1 MKINREYER
10 VIDLRDLFFHL
21 LYRWRSILVAALIGA
36 ILLGTYQFYTLK
48 QTHEAGKLTKAEKKW
63 EIDLQEFRDSLR
75 NARNNVKTYTNLI
88 KEKNDYLN
96 ESVYM
101 QLDAQNEWYAYKRY
115 YIKVDQAVL
124 DALPESVQED
134 PADRVISA
142 YTATLMS
149 GLDPEEMQALLGTGK
164 REYIDEL
171 VSVGGDAASNTITV
185 SVIGDTQENV
195 VRQLDYFDNRLNTV
209 SAAKAQAVEAHTLTL
224 MDEDVR
230 SRIDGGLSAKQ
241 DEINKQILDWQEAL
255 KEQREILNDLEDKE
269 EPKKPVGIKKFAAIG
284 FIVGAFL
291 LAAIYAVKY
300 IMSGVLHSGSELS
313 ERYGLPVYG
322 EFAKSRAR
330 RPGKGLDKLFEK
342 WEFKHASSEDTV
354 VEEIVAMLRERH
366 NGKCVL
372 LTGTVSGDKLN
383 NLSQKL
389 QSKLEGAVGLAT
401 EGDFLTNNAAIADA
415 SEADAVVMVEEK
427 HASRL
432 NSIEREA
439 ELLIMGSANVSGCIA
454 I

>member
-1 MKINREYER
+1 MKINREYEQE
-10 VIDLRDLFFHL
+10 IDLKDLFFHL

-36 ILLGTYQFYTLK
+36 ILLGTYQYLNLTL
-48 QTHEAGKLTKAEKKW
+48 THREGKLTKAEKQW
-63 EIDLQEFRDSLR
+63 QVDLQEFRDSLL
-75 NARNNVKTYTNLI
+75 NATNSVRTYTNLI

-101 QLDAQNEWYAYKRY
+101 KLDAQDEWYAYKRY

-142 YTATLMS
+142 YTATLKS

-171 VSVGGDAASNTITV
+171 VGVGGDTEANTVSI
-185 SVIGDTQENV
+185 SVIGATREDV
-195 VRQLDYFDNRLNTV
+195 VKQLDYFDNRLNTV
-209 SAAKAQAVEAHTLTL
+209 SAAKAQTIEAHTMTL

-255 KEQREILNDLEDKE
+255 KEQRETLNDLEDKE

-284 FIVGAFL
+284 FILGAFL
-291 LAAIYAVKY
+291 LAAIYTAKY
-300 IMSGVLHSGSELS
+300 IMSGLLHSSSELL
-313 ERYGLPVYG
+313 ERYCLPVYG

-330 RPGKGLDKLFEK
+330 HPGKGLDKLFER
-342 WEFKHASSEDTV
+342 WEFKHASSDDVV

-366 NGKCVL
+366 NGKRVL
-372 LTGTVSGDKLN
+372 LTGTVSGNKLD

-389 QSKLEGAVGLAT
+389 QSKLDGAVALAT
-401 EGDFLTNNAAIADA
+401 EGDFLTNNAAIAGA
-415 SEADAVVMVEEK
+415 SGADAVVMVEEK
-427 HASRL
+427 HASRV
-432 NSIEREA
+432 NSIDREA
-439 ELLIMGSANVSGCIA
+439 ELLIMGSANVSGCVVI
-454 I
+454 

>member
-1 MKINREYER
+1 MKINREYEQ

-36 ILLGTYQFYTLK
+36 ILLGTYQFITLET
-48 QTHEAGKLTKAEKKW
+48 THRAGKLTKAEKQW
-63 EIDLQEFRDSLR
+63 EVDLQEFQDSLR
-75 NARNNVKTYTNLI
+75 NARNNVKTFTNLI
-88 KEKNDYLN
+88 KEKNAYLD

-101 QLDAQNEWYAYKRY
+101 NLDAQNEWYAYRCY

-134 PADRVISA
+134 PADRVAAA
-142 YTATLMS
+142 YTATLKS
-149 GLDPEEMQALLGTGK
+149 GLDPAEMEALLGTSK

-171 VSVGGDAASNTITV
+171 VSVGSDAASNIVTI
-185 SVIGDTQENV
+185 SVIAGSEEDVN
-195 VRQLDYFDNRLNTV
+195 RQLDYFDNRLNTV
-209 SAAKAQAVEAHTLTL
+209 CAPKAQAVEAHTLTL

-230 SRIDGGLSAKQ
+230 SRIDGGLSTKQ
-241 DEINKQILDWQEAL
+241 DEINKQILDWQESL
-255 KEQREILNDLEDKE
+255 KEQREILNELEDKK

-284 FIVGAFL
+284 FIIGAFL

-300 IMSGVLHSGSELS
+300 IMSGLLHSGSELS
-313 ERYGLPVYG
+313 EHYCLPVYG

-330 RPGKGLDKLFEK
+330 HPGKGLDKLFEK
-342 WEFKHASSEDTV
+342 WEFKHASSDDAV
-354 VEEIVAMLRERH
+354 VEEIVAILRERH
-366 NGKCVL
+366 NGKRVL

-389 QSKLEGAVGLAT
+389 QSRLEDAVRVEA
-401 EGDFLTNNAAIADA
+401 EGDFLTNNAAIAGA

-432 NSIEREA
+432 NNIEREA
-439 ELLIMGSANVSGCIA
+439 ELLIMSSANVSGCVA

>member
-1 MKINREYER
+1 MKINREYEQE
-10 VIDLRDLFFHL
+10 IDLRDLFFHL

-36 ILLGTYQFYTLK
+36 ILLGTYQFFNLK
-48 QTHEAGKLTKAEKKW
+48 LTHEAGKLTKAEKQW
-63 EIDLQEFRDSLR
+63 EVDLQEFRDSLR
-75 NARNNVKTYTNLI
+75 NARKNVKTYTNLI
-88 KEKNDYLN
+88 KEKNDYMN

-149 GLDPEEMQALLGTGK
+149 GLDPEEMQAL
-164 REYIDEL
+164 
-171 VSVGGDAASNTITV
+171 
-185 SVIGDTQENV
+185 
-195 VRQLDYFDNRLNTV
+195 

-230 SRIDGGLSAKQ
+230 SRIDGGLSARQ
-241 DEINKQILDWQEAL
+241 DEINKQIIDWQEAL
-255 KEQREILNDLEDKE
+255 KEQREILNDLEDKK

-342 WEFKHASSEDTV
+342 WEFKHASSEDV
-354 VEEIVAMLRERH
+354 VVDEIVAMLRERH

>member
-1 MKINREYER
+1 MKINREYEQ

-36 ILLGTYQFYTLK
+36 ILLGTYQFITLET
-48 QTHEAGKLTKAEKKW
+48 THRAGKLTKAEKQW
-63 EIDLQEFRDSLR
+63 EVDLQEFQDSLR
-75 NARNNVKTYTNLI
+75 NARNNVKTFTNLI
-88 KEKNDYLN
+88 KEKNAYLD

-101 QLDAQNEWYAYKRY
+101 NLDAQNEWYAYRCY

-134 PADRVISA
+134 PADRVAAA
-142 YTATLMS
+142 YIATLKS
-149 GLDPEEMQALLGTGK
+149 GLDPTEMEALLGTSK

-171 VSVGGDAASNTITV
+171 VTASNDVASNTVTV
-185 SVIGDTQENV
+185 SVIAASEEDVT
-195 VRQLDYFDNRLNTV
+195 RQLDYFDNRLNTV
-209 SAAKAQAVEAHTLTL
+209 CAEKAQAVDAHTLTL

-230 SRIDGGLSAKQ
+230 SRIDSNLSARQ
-241 DEINKQILDWQEAL
+241 DEINKQILDWQTSL
-255 KEQREILNDLEDKE
+255 KEQRETLNDLEDKE

-284 FIVGAFL
+284 FIIGAFL
-291 LAAIYAVKY
+291 LTAIYAVKY
-300 IMSGVLHSGSELS
+300 IMSGLLHSGSELS
-313 ERYGLPVYG
+313 EHYCLPVYG

-330 RPGKGLDKLFEK
+330 HPGKGLDKLFEK
-342 WEFKHASSEDTV
+342 WEFKHASSDDAV
-354 VEEIVAMLRERH
+354 VEEIVAILRERH
-366 NGKCVL
+366 NGKRVL

-389 QSKLEGAVGLAT
+389 QSRLEDAVRVEA
-401 EGDFLTNNAAIADA
+401 EGDFLTNNAAIAGA

-432 NSIEREA
+432 NNIEREA
-439 ELLIMGSANVSGCIA
+439 ELLIMSSANVSGCVA

>member
-1 MKINREYER
+1 MKINREYEQE
-10 VIDLRDLFFHL
+10 IDFRDLFFHL

-36 ILLGTYQFYTLK
+36 ILLGTYQFFNLK
-48 QTHEAGKLTKAEKKW
+48 LTHEAGKLTKAEKKW
-63 EIDLQEFRDSLR
+63 EVDLQEFRDSLR

-149 GLDPEEMQALLGTGK
+149 GLDPEEMQALLGTSK

-171 VSVGGDAASNTITV
+171 VGIGGDAVSNTIIV

-255 KEQREILNDLEDKE
+255 KEQRELLNDLEDKE

-313 ERYGLPVYG
+313 ERYSLPVYG

-342 WEFKHASSEDTV
+342 WEFVHARNDAV
-354 VEEIVAMLRERH
+354 VTDEIAAMLRERH
-366 NGKCVL
+366 EGKRVL
-372 LTGTVSGDKLN
+372 LTGTVSQDKLREFGQR
-383 NLSQKL
+383 LQPKL
-389 QSKLEGAVGLAT
+389 ADAVKLDT
-401 EGDFLTNNAAIADA
+401 EGNFLAGGVAASRA
-415 SEADAVVMVEEK
+415 SKADAVVLVEEK

-432 NSIEREA
+432 QGVEREA
-439 ELLIMGSANVSGCIA
+439 EMLVMGSANVTGCVI